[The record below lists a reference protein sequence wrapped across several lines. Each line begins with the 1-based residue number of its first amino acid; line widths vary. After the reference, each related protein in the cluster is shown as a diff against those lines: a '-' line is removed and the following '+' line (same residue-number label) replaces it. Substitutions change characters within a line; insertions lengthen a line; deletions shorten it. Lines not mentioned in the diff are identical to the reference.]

1 MKNYKTLSV
10 RRQIMDEA
18 NASGTM
24 QQSVS
29 NQFSTRSTV
38 TRACAAVAL
47 TAACLFGAT
56 GCSSNYVIHT
66 ADGKSYATQ
75 GAPEFTD
82 GGYSFIDANG
92 QHKQLMLSQVTQV
105 SKP

>member
-1 MKNYKTLSV
+1 MNNYKSLPV
-10 RRQIMDEA
+10 IGQLMDEA
-18 NASGTM
+18 TASGVMRNVTT
-24 QQSVS
+24 VS
-29 NQFSTRSTV
+29 ILSRT
-38 TRACAAVAL
+38 CAAVAL

-66 ADGKSYATQ
+66 ADGKTYATQ

-82 GGYSFIDANG
+82 GGYSFTDSSG
-92 QHKQLMLSQVTQV
+92 QHKQLLLSQVTRV